1 MICNFPKMEWN
12 FTLDSVIESIATVLA
27 LICLYF
33 TIKQKVYLWIF
44 GIASSALLM
53 FVLGKSKIYANMLLQ
68 LYYVIISVYGWIAW
82 SKKKDDKNQI
92 LRITLTSFR
101 VWLILGFVF
110 GIIFASTYYIL
121 RFYTDTDV
129 PILDSFT
136 TALSIIATYMLARKH
151 LEHWILWI
159 VVDAISL
166 CLYGY
171 KERYQLFFLF
181 MVYTISAFY
190 GYFSW
195 RKQYQKQVTLIT

>member
-1 MICNFPKMEWN
+1 MEWN